1 MPMSAGEATGCP
13 SPSLEAEPA
22 RAAPEAK
29 FRLHGAGFSSG
40 CDKIRPARDIRI
52 GFRQDGETWKLATI
66 DADRDLTFEARLRVP
81 AGARPGKA
89 TVMATTRSGEL
100 AEEHFVVFR

>member
-40 CDKIRPARDIRI
+40 CDKNRPAQDIRI
-52 GFRQDGETWKLATI
+52 DFRQGERTWKLATV
-66 DADRDLTFEARLRVP
+66 DADQHLTFEARLRVP
-81 AGARPGKA
+81 AGARSEQA
-89 TVMATTRSGEL
+89 TVRATTRSGEL
-100 AEEHFVVFR
+100 VEEHFVVSR